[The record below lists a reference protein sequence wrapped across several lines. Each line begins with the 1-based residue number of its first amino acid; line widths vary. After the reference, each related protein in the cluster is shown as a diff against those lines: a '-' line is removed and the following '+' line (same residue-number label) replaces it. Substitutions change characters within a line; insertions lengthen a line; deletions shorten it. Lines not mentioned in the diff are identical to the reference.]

1 MRCYDCTIQGDRNEA
16 IGVCHHC
23 SVGLC
28 ENHGT
33 IVPDVILGHEPIAKT
48 VALPKKARALLC
60 RTCLEALQQP
70 KAIEAEEV
78 PDHETLYKS
87 TY

>member
-1 MRCYDCTIQGDRNEA
+1 MRCYDCTVNGDHNEA

-28 ENHGT
+28 ETHGT
-33 IVPDVILGHEPIAKT
+33 VVPDAILAHEPIAKT
-48 VALPKKARALLC
+48 VVLPKRARAFLC
-60 RTCLEALQQP
+60 GTCLEALQQRN
-70 KAIEAEEV
+70 AIHADEV
-78 PDHETLYKS
+78 PDHETLYRS